1 MTRRIA
7 VIGFG
12 AVGRET
18 TTLLSARGDAVRIVQ
33 RREPPKPK
41 VPDGAVFQAADVED
55 REAILRACAKV
66 DTVVCC
72 AGLPYDSA
80 VWARAWPRAMV
91 NLLDGCAASGARF
104 VFADNLYMYG
114 PQTRPLTEDMPL
126 STYGRKPHIRAEITQ
141 LWRKAHDAGRVR
153 AVAVRAPDFYGPDV
167 STSVISAYGVARL
180 VAGKAALVPYP
191 ADNPHDFTYVP
202 DFARALVTLIDAPDD
217 AYGQAWH
224 VPNAPTR
231 TLREIL
237 TMAAE
242 RIGVAPR
249 INVLPPALAAVLAL
263 FWKDMAE
270 IREMKF
276 QWERP
281 YVVDASK
288 FAARFWRDATSFES
302 GLDATVAYYRGGR
315 TTASGQAV
323 RSAAH

>member
-7 VIGFG
+7 VVGFG

-18 TTLLSARGDAVRIVQ
+18 AALLSARGDAVRIVQ

-41 VPDGAVFQAADVED
+41 APDGAVFQAADVED
-55 REAILRACAKV
+55 REAILRACANV

-72 AGLPYDSA
+72 VGLPYDSEL
-80 VWARAWPRAMV
+80 WARAWPRAMS

-114 PQTRPLTEDMPL
+114 PQTQPLTEDMPL
-126 STYGRKPHIRAEITQ
+126 TTYGRKPRIRAEITQ
-141 LWRKAHDAGRVR
+141 LWRKAHDAGQVR

-167 STSVISAYGVARL
+167 ATSVISAYGVARL

-249 INVLPPALAAVLAL
+249 INVLPPALTAVLAL
-263 FWKDMAE
+263 FWKDIAE

-276 QWERP
+276 QWNRP
-281 YVVDASK
+281 YVVNSSK

-302 GLDATVAYYRGGR
+302 GLEATIAFYRGGR
-315 TTASGQAV
+315 MSASGQVAG
-323 RSAAH
+323 SPAQ